1 MTTLDQ
7 QTIDRVVKRGVA
19 RIIPEAEFVERL
31 REGKPLR
38 LKMGF
43 DPSRPDLHLGHVVGL
58 RKLRQLQ
65 DLGHELILIVGDWTG
80 PDRRPLR
87 ASDTRTMLDAGQV
100 RENAETYMRQFFRVV
115 DPDRTRAVYQSEWF
129 GKFTL
134 ADVIRLTSRFTVN
147 QFLHRDDFANRYAA
161 QRPIAVTELLYP
173 LLQAYDSV
181 AIEADVE
188 FGGTDQLFNLL
199 VGRELQEKVGQR
211 PQAVFTMPILP
222 GTDGVR
228 KMSKSLNNYIAIEDS
243 PEDMFGKTMSL
254 PDDVVALYFEL
265 LTDVPDE
272 EVAAIRD
279 DIERRATNPMDLK
292 KHLGEEIVATFHSPA
307 DAAAARAE
315 FERVVQRGETPA
327 DAPEIPVSPTSDAVE
342 EADAEGF
349 TADLSRLLV
358 EIGLAA
364 SRSEARRLLQQRAVQ
379 IDGERPDWRAGPRRL
394 RRSHSRRQ
402 LAATPKSCGGKR
414 PHSRGEARDKRRFG
428 KEPCAVLVNWN
439 VEVMGFAKVAA
450 KHPRFCAA
458 SGAKALPTIV
468 CLTEA
473 HAELLP
479 SLSAI
484 QRCSQPDYGYSVRE
498 GRRKV
503 VGGLWSREPW
513 RQMSDDLGDESLPP
527 GRFVSGVTSTPVPA
541 KYDSPWRL
549 HVHGR
554 RCRGSL
560 PRAMGHPSLD

>member
-1 MTTLDQ
+1 MPMLDQ
-7 QTIDRVVKRGVA
+7 QTIDRITKRGVA
-19 RIIPEAEFVERL
+19 QIIPEAEFVERL

-65 DLGHELILIVGDWTG
+65 DLGHELILIVGDWTAQIG
-80 PDRRPLR
+80 DPSGE
-87 ASDTRTMLDAGQV
+87 SDTRTMLDADQV

-265 LTDVPDE
+265 LTDVPND

-279 DIERRATNPMDLK
+279 AIEQRATNPMDLK
-292 KHLGEEIVATFHSPA
+292 KRLGGEIVAAFHSPA
-307 DAAAARAE
+307 AATAARAE
-315 FERVVQRGETPA
+315 FERVFQQRETPS
-327 DAPEIPVSPTSDAVE
+327 DAPERAVSPASDAVE
-342 EADAEGF
+342 EAGPDGF

-364 SRSEARRLLQQRAVQ
+364 SRSEARRLLQQNAVQ
-379 IDGERPDWRAGPRRL
+379 IDGERPEGERARVPYGAVIRVG
-394 RRSHSRRQ
+394 SRRH
-402 LAATPKSCGGKR
+402 AR
-414 PHSRGEARDKRRFG
+414 IVRG
-428 KEPCAVLVNWN
+428 
-439 VEVMGFAKVAA
+439 
-450 KHPRFCAA
+450 
-458 SGAKALPTIV
+458 
-468 CLTEA
+468 
-473 HAELLP
+473 
-479 SLSAI
+479 
-484 QRCSQPDYGYSVRE
+484 
-498 GRRKV
+498 
-503 VGGLWSREPW
+503 
-513 RQMSDDLGDESLPP
+513 
-527 GRFVSGVTSTPVPA
+527 
-541 KYDSPWRL
+541 
-549 HVHGR
+549 
-554 RCRGSL
+554 
-560 PRAMGHPSLD
+560 